1 MKKGLRLLGIWI
13 ACTFVAHMQ
22 ADRIDP
28 KDPMYR
34 CFIEQIKEARR
45 SYESTY
51 ENIQWRRAHERVD
64 GTLPLL
70 EASFLKKEIQ
80 AELVFYQEA
89 LSTMNFLTGDEE
101 PLLGEAICIWLYSKR
116 IIELSQLLEHPEPN
130 PVALDQLGGLDVRH
144 KEGRSICVPR
154 RKEVR
159 GL

>member
-1 MKKGLRLLGIWI
+1 MKKVLRLLGILI
-13 ACTFVAHMQ
+13 ACTFGAHVQ
-22 ADRIDP
+22 AYRIDP

-45 SYESTY
+45 TYESTC

-101 PLLGEAICIWLYSKR
+101 PLPGEAICIFLYSKR
-116 IIELSQLLEHPEPN
+116 IIELLQLLEHPEPN
-130 PVALDQLGGLDVRH
+130 PVVLDQHGALDVRQR
-144 KEGRSICVPR
+144 EGRSICVECR
-154 RKEVR
+154 EQMRE
-159 GL
+159 